1 MNDLVPLPSPAEI
14 SVSENRTPALI
25 AASGER
31 AERRFW
37 EFFTVTIRNP
47 NTRRAYARAAAEF
60 CAFLQDG
67 GVGRLDAIQPLHVAA
82 YVELLGREHAPAT
95 VKQRLAA
102 IRMLCDWLVVGQV
115 LPVNPAA
122 SVRGPRHVVKRG
134 KTSVLH
140 REDARLLLESIDVA
154 TPVGLRDRAFI
165 GLLVYSFAR
174 VGAAVAM
181 RVEDFYPNGR
191 RWWVRL
197 HEKGG
202 KHHEL
207 PAHHN
212 LDLWLHEYIEAAGIA
227 DQRKAPLFRSAKG
240 RAGVLSERPLLARNA
255 LDMVARRAQQA
266 GIPGQVCNHT
276 FRATGITAYLENGGK
291 LELAQAMAAHE
302 SPRTTK
308 LYDRTNDAVSLDEV
322 ERIVL

>member
-1 MNDLVPLPSPAEI
+1 MNSLVLLPSPALTAPETR
-14 SVSENRTPALI
+14 VPALI
-25 AASGER
+25 AASGKR

-47 NTRRAYARAAAEF
+47 NTRRAYARAATEF
-60 CAFLQDG
+60 CAFLYEG
-67 GVGRLDAIQPLHVAA
+67 GVDRLTDIQPMHVAA
-82 YVELLGREHAPAT
+82 YVELLGRSHSPST

-134 KTSVLH
+134 KTPVLN
-140 REDARLLLESIDVA
+140 REDARLLLEAIDVSSV
-154 TPVGLRDRAFI
+154 VGLRDRAFI

-191 RWWVRL
+191 RWWVRM

-202 KHHEL
+202 KFHEL

-212 LDLWLHEYIEAAGIA
+212 LEAWLHEYIETAGLA
-227 DQRKAPLFRSAKG
+227 EERKSPLFRSAKG
-240 RAGVLSERPLLARNA
+240 RAGELSERPLLARNA
-255 LDMVARRAQQA
+255 LDLVQRRARQA
-266 GIPGQVCNHT
+266 GIVGEVCNHT
-276 FRATGITAYLENGGK
+276 FRATGITAYLENGGT
-291 LELAQAMAAHE
+291 LEMAQAMAAHE

-308 LYDRTNDAVSLDEV
+308 LYDRTSDAVSLDEV